1 MPYLRCLDAE
11 EARYVLEEI
20 NKGVCGNHTAG
31 RSLAH
36 KVTRQGYYWLNLSK
50 DTREFARRC
59 DKCQRFANV
68 PHQPSENLTSVTS
81 PWPFAQWGVDLIGPF
96 PTGRVQM
103 KYAIVAIDYF
113 TKWVEAEVLASI
125 TEAKTSSFIW
135 KSIICRFGIPYAI
148 VTDNGWQF

>member
-1 MPYLRCLDAE
+1 MEYCTRGVSQCLILCLDSE

-20 NKGVCGNHTAG
+20 HEGVCGNHTAG

-36 KVTRQGYYWLNLSK
+36 KVTRQGYYWPNLSK
-50 DTREFARRC
+50 DAREFARRC

-96 PTGRVQM
+96 PTGRAQV

-113 TKWVEAEVLASI
+113 TKWVEAEALASI
-125 TEAKTSSFIW
+125 TEAKTSSFI
-135 KSIICRFGIPYAI
+135 
-148 VTDNGWQF
+148 